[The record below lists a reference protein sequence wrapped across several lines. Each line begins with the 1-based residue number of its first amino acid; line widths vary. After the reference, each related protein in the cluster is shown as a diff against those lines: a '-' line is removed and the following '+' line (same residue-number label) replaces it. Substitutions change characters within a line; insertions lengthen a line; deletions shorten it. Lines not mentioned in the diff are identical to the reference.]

1 MEEFLDLIL
10 AKEYDSSFVF
20 SGEGDL
26 VGFIPAFHLFQ
37 DLLNVAGLRR
47 TSGQHRQP
55 RLNPLQA
62 YPRRVEA
69 SRPAKRSGTS

>member
-1 MEEFLDLIL
+1 MEEFLDLFL
-10 AKEYDSSFVF
+10 AKEYDSSFLF
-20 SGEGDL
+20 SGEVDL

-37 DLLNVAGLRR
+37 DLPNVAGLRR

-62 YPRRVEA
+62 HPCRVGA
-69 SRPAKRSGTS
+69 IRAAKRSGTS